1 LCRSRSSHSA
11 PTATLRTAKLAAT
24 SRSTPA
30 TSSCDAEK
38 PLARG
43 DVKDEAV
50 AEAIQRYG
58 IDPETIDPRL
68 A

>member
-1 LCRSRSSHSA
+1 
-11 PTATLRTAKLAAT
+11 
-24 SRSTPA
+24 
-30 TSSCDAEK
+30 
-38 PLARG
+38 
-43 DVKDEAV
+43 VKDEAV